1 MGRKEKKKSKR
12 SKGRWWKTL
21 LLIIGLVLVTFAGFT
36 LYLLND
42 VRSTVNNDLHEN
54 LESIDTAVTKKK
66 VKNEEPLNI
75 LLLGVDERENDR
87 GRSDTMI
94 VLTLDPEN
102 EKMQMVSIPRDTEAE
117 IIGDGRVTRMNH
129 AYAYGG
135 SNMVVN
141 TVENFLDI
149 EIDYFTRVNMK
160 GLSQLVD
167 AVNGIIV
174 QNTRSF
180 QYDGYQF
187 PKGQLELSGDEALAY
202 VRMRKEDPQGD
213 MGRNDRQRQVIQ
225 GVINRGGSL
234 DIVNQM
240 GNVMEVLGENV
251 STNMNFQDMRKLATK
266 YNGAR
271 KETQTYQMSG
281 SSKTSSGMY
290 LIEMSEEEI
299 QKTHNM
305 IENFGS

>member
-1 MGRKEKKKSKR
+1 MGRKDKRKSKH
-12 SKGRWWKTL
+12 SKGRWWKIL
-21 LLIIGLVLVTFAGFT
+21 LLIFGVVLITAAGLS

-54 LESIDTAVTKKK
+54 IESIDTAVTKKK
-66 VKNEEPLNI
+66 VKNEEPVNI

-94 VLTLDPEN
+94 VLTLDPVN

-135 SNMVVN
+135 SNMVVD

-149 EIDYFTRVNMK
+149 EVDYFTRVNMK

-167 AVNGIIV
+167 AVNGITV

-187 PKGQLELSGDEALAY
+187 PEGQLELSGEEALAY

-213 MGRNDRQRQVIQ
+213 MGRNERQRQVIQ
-225 GVINRGGSL
+225 GVINKGASL
-234 DIVNQM
+234 DMVNQM

-251 STNMNFQDMRKLATK
+251 STNMDFQDMRQLATK

-271 KETQTYQMSG
+271 KEAETYQMSG

-305 IENFGS
+305 IENFGL